1 MTETMGKRTNPIWPL
16 DEIYGRPGHL
26 IRRLQQIAI
35 GIFMEETKAFDITPP
50 QYATLLAI
58 KKRPGIAKTQLA
70 DTVAL
75 DRSTI
80 GELVLRL
87 ESRGLLNRSST
98 TEDRR
103 IKKLKIT
110 AAGRKLLREVETAV
124 IRAQDR
130 ILAPLSAQEAE
141 KFKEML
147 SKLVDLNN
155 QHSRAPL
162 RLSSVL
168 TKARSPA

>member
-1 MTETMGKRTNPIWPL
+1 MRKTTNPIWPL
-16 DEIYGRPGHL
+16 DDIYGRPGHL
-26 IRRLQQIAI
+26 IRRLQQIAV
-35 GIFMEETKAFDITPP
+35 GIFMEETKSFDITPP
-50 QYATLLAI
+50 QYATLLAVEKI
-58 KKRPGIAKTQLA
+58 PGIAKTQLA

-87 ESRGLLNRSST
+87 EARGLISRSSA

-103 IKKLKIT
+103 VKKLKIT
-110 AAGRKLLREVETAV
+110 AAGRRLLRDVEDAV
-124 IRAQDR
+124 NRAQEK
-130 ILAPLSAQEAE
+130 ILAPLAIHEAAR
-141 KFKEML
+141 FQEML

-162 RLSSVL
+162 RVQSGS
-168 TKARSPA
+168 TKRRSAA